1 MGKLH
6 KEIIRLYENQEPI
19 SKELYLL
26 AKESYRRIQSSNK
39 ELYYKDVKLSRLK
52 RTLNNSKQY
61 IKRSWNK
68 RTDTRVKSLIK
79 KHIETIRTT
88 KQRLRGLNGR

>member
-1 MGKLH
+1 MGKIH

-39 ELYYKDVKLSRLK
+39 ELYYRDVTLSRLK

-61 IKRSWNK
+61 IRKHWKNRK
-68 RTDTRVKSLIK
+68 EVRVNNLIK

-88 KQRLRGLNGR
+88 KQRLRGLNGN